1 MLKIKT
7 IPVLTRIIAKLDV
20 KPIMAKLK
28 EADIFKG
35 AGSKSEALAE
45 IKGEKAVE
53 LGFELIAEIMP
64 QLDKIGDDFPEFV
77 SLYKGVSLEE
87 AGEFDLAEIINEL
100 VNDEGIKNFFVTAL
114 RKKVE
119 RES

>member
-7 IPVLTRIIAKLDV
+7 IPVLSRIISKLDV
-20 KPIMAKLK
+20 KPIVEKLK
-28 EADIFKG
+28 AADIFKST
-35 AGSKSEALAE
+35 GSKSEALAE

-53 LGFELIAEIMP
+53 LGFELIAEITP

-77 SLYKGVSLEE
+77 SLYKGVTIEE
-87 AGEFDLAEIINEL
+87 AGEYDLAEIVNEL
-100 VNDEGIKNFFVTAL
+100 INDEGIRNFFSVAL